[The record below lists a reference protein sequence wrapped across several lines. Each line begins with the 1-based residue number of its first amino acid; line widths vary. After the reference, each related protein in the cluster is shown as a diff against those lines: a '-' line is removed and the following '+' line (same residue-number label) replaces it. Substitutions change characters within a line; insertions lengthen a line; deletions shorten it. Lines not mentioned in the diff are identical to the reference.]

1 MHGKS
6 AGFES
11 PYLQQLSLDNSL
23 FSFSRSHENTSQTS
37 SRITSSPSSL
47 INIFSLFKLSI
58 SFFRCS
64 KSSIINLSD
73 LKVDLFIGLYLRCLS
88 IVSEK
93 SDLAFFHTYGRIETV
108 LLIYGVD
115 LAVIKNSV
123 HYILLLGSRPA
134 ASGRAGSRIRS
145 FQPEPVKML
154 SGHKFLQTVR
164 SRRRSQEH
172 A

>member
-1 MHGKS
+1 MKRQESKETKERGTKDFPL
-6 AGFES
+6 GF
-11 PYLQQLSLDNSL
+11 YHVDI
-23 FSFSRSHENTSQTS
+23 SHPRYNMPFHWHIE
-37 SRITSSPSSL
+37 PEL
-47 INIFSLFKLSI
+47 IRVVQGCLILKLEDKTI
-58 SFFRCS
+58 R
-64 KSSIINLSD
+64 L
-73 LKVDLFIGLYLRCLS
+73 
-88 IVSEK
+88 EK
-93 SDLAFFHTYGRIETV
+93 NDLAFFHTYGRIETV
-108 LLIYGVD
+108 LLIDGVD

-145 FQPEPVKML
+145 FQPEPAKML